1 MSCGPE
7 TCDEAPDDNDDAVLR
22 VTTTSR
28 NVKSLVETLLRS
40 KPARLRRTLVVYREE
55 NPRWIGERNAQTFA
69 RRESRDVKSRRV
81 APFRS
86 DWERFLYRY
95 PQRLASV
102 ERHSA
107 RATVQKT
114 YASSP
119 GSQCLCCVTLLVCST
134 KNGHVRRFDGAL
146 FVE

>member
-55 NPRWIGERNAQTFA
+55 NPLVGSASELLR
-69 RRESRDVKSRRV
+69 
-81 APFRS
+81 RS
-86 DWERFLYRY
+86 DV
-95 PQRLASV
+95 PVS
-102 ERHSA
+102 
-107 RATVQKT
+107 RAT
-114 YASSP
+114 
-119 GSQCLCCVTLLVCST
+119 LR
-134 KNGHVRRFDGAL
+134 HVA
-146 FVE
+146 